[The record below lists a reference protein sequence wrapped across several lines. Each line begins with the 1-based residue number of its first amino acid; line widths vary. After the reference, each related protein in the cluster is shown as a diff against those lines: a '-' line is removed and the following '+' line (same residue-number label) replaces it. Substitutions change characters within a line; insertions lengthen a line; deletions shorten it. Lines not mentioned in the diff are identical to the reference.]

1 MVVLPNFVG
10 KNVLLVQV
18 VSVDICIRKG
28 KTLHSYK
35 AFKEK
40 LVPGRWIAQ
49 AFCGRL
55 GTQLLCYSV
64 ACHQDGSFSS
74 NRRCLV
80 SEEDIT

>member
-35 AFKEK
+35 AFKHSRK
-40 LVPGRWIAQ
+40 NWSLAGGLHRHFV
-49 AFCGRL
+49 
-55 GTQLLCYSV
+55 
-64 ACHQDGSFSS
+64 
-74 NRRCLV
+74 
-80 SEEDIT
+80 EDWEHSYYATV